1 MFGSFAPVELTAKS
15 SIQEITNSL
24 SGIFFGV
31 INDQIKKVITGI
43 FNSPKYTVNFNSS
56 IYNSLTCY
64 NFGNALLEADNA
76 LFEEL
81 EDENFLPIDESDPDD
96 DEDYVHYNKS
106 YYYEKPDYE
115 SDYFNAMTDGQL
127 GDYNDFREN
136 GGYIDDIDTW
146 ARG

>member
-1 MFGSFAPVELTAKS
+1 MTNTTALLKL
-15 SIQEITNSL
+15 IKNLIEIKEFDQAFSL
-24 SGIFFGV
+24 KEKFS
-31 INDQIKKVITGI
+31 
-43 FNSPKYTVNFNSS
+43 YFNSS